1 MLLLDIQKLFLKLS
15 KPIKQAKKITQ
26 ELETEEKQNIFDIM
40 VKSIGMSQKNYL
52 AIYHKKLVSL
62 PE

>member
-1 MLLLDIQKLFLKLS
+1 
-15 KPIKQAKKITQ
+15 
-26 ELETEEKQNIFDIM
+26 M

-62 PE
+62 PEYGENIRFQISKDVQKHHS